1 MAQFNETDKR
11 RIRFQTRRGL
21 LELDIVLK
29 RFMATE
35 FEQLSDDEL
44 AIFVDVLALED
55 QDFLALV
62 NQVYPPER
70 ADFEPIL
77 AKIRNAKLA

>member
-1 MAQFNETDKR
+1 MAKFDDTAKR

-29 RFMATE
+29 RFMASE
-35 FEQLSDDEL
+35 FEQLSDDEMV
-44 AIFVDVLALED
+44 IFVDILALED
-55 QDFLALV
+55 QEFLALV

-70 ADFEPIL
+70 TDFEPIL
-77 AKIRNAKLA
+77 HKIRAAK